1 MKKNISIKIK
11 EQDLTYKTIKIQN
24 CCNHN
29 KKAKQCKT
37 KKRTF
42 KLPRRFSRKKCL
54 TQKIRGFSMKSS
66 CTPYLNCKR

>member
-1 MKKNISIKIK
+1 MKGGFLSKFS
-11 EQDLTYKTIKIQN
+11 IKIQN

-29 KKAKQCKT
+29 KKIQNNVNT

-54 TQKIRGFSMKSS
+54 TQKRRGFSNKSS